1 MRFLTIIIFFYL
13 WLPVNAESFYTGKE
27 LLKHCENCVN
37 SVNASNVNA
46 CVHCI
51 SNISVMH
58 DVFVDWGFMEPRWC
72 LDSEVTFR
80 ELTKKTMRFI
90 YDNPNSQSQYS
101 TNLIANSL
109 AENYPCNK

>member
-1 MRFLTIIIFFYL
+1 MRFLTIIIFFHL
-13 WLPVNAESFYTGKE
+13 WFPVNAESFYTGKE

-72 LDSEVTFR
+72 LDSEATFR
-80 ELTKKTMRFI
+80 ELTK
-90 YDNPNSQSQYS
+90 SYS
-101 TNLIANSL
+101 LNWLITFR
-109 AENYPCNK
+109 C